1 MRKKILIMSMFCLAA
16 MTIKAEPVHQYEDSI
31 IHQKSFSQEP
41 MLLSGNPTY
50 LKNVSE
56 AANWGR
62 NWFIE
67 VKGGAS
73 AFLGSPIGCGDV
85 FDRVK
90 PALQVELGK
99 WFTPAIGGR
108 IGFQGLSFKN
118 AEFKSMKY
126 QFIHADFM
134 YNLTSGIRCNENG
147 IPLWDVIPYLGV
159 GMIHNSDWSGSCT
172 CSGGSSGSHP
182 FAFSYGIEARYR
194 LNDRL
199 HLVAGIS
206 GMTTA
211 KNFDDIGT
219 STKFGD
225 HMLTVSA
232 GLSFTIGKTGWKRVI
247 DAAPYIEENVYLRD
261 YIDQMKMENAR
272 LQKRLAGED
281 DVKTIY
287 PKNSYSGLNSLRAR
301 LSMSGSSNLQDS
313 NMDSEDWKADGN
325 SKNEGLTDENDHTNQ
340 IRIGLGTPVYFFFQI
355 NSDKLVDDSQMVNLD
370 EIARIAKDENLKV
383 SISGAADSATG
394 TQSGNQELGQ
404 RRANYIAKSLV
415 ERGIKDSQIQIE
427 NYGGIDK
434 YEANEANRFTIVVL
448 SK

>member
-1 MRKKILIMSMFCLAA
+1 MRKKTLIMSFLCLAA
-16 MTIKAEPVHQYEDSI
+16 MTVKAAPVHQIEDSI
-31 IHQKSFSQEP
+31 IHQKTFSQER

-90 PALQVELGK
+90 PALQVGLGK

-126 QFIHADFM
+126 QFVHADFM

-147 IPLWDVIPYLGV
+147 VPLWDVIPYLGV
-159 GMIHNSDWSGSCT
+159 GMIRNSDWSGACT

-194 LNDRL
+194 ISDRL
-199 HLVAGIS
+199 HLVAEIS

-225 HMLTVSA
+225 HMLSVSA
-232 GLSFTIGKTGWKRVI
+232 GLSFNIGKTGWKRVI

-261 YIDQMKMENAR
+261 YIDQMKAENAR
-272 LQKRLAGED
+272 LQKRLAGEEN
-281 DVKTIY
+281 VKTIY
-287 PKNSYSGLNSLRAR
+287 PKNSYSGLNSLRSR
-301 LSMSGSSNLQDS
+301 LSMSCSSNMQNG
-313 NMDSEDWKADGN
+313 NMDSEEWETDGDG
-325 SKNEGLTDENDHTNQ
+325 KNGGLTDGTANTNQ
-340 IRIGLGTPVYFFFQI
+340 MRIGLGIPVYFFFQI

-370 EIARIAKDENLKV
+370 DIAHIAKQENLKV
-383 SISGAADSATG
+383 LISGAADSATG

-404 RRANYIAKSLV
+404 RRANYIARSLV
-415 ERGIKDSQIQIE
+415 ERGINESQIQIK
-427 NYGGIDK
+427 NFGGIDK

>member
-1 MRKKILIMSMFCLAA
+1 MRKKTLIMFMLCLAA
-16 MTIKAEPVHQYEDSI
+16 MTVKAAPVHQIEDSI
-31 IHQKSFSQEP
+31 IHQKTFSQER

-90 PALQVELGK
+90 PALQVGLGK

-126 QFIHADFM
+126 QFVHADFM

-147 IPLWDVIPYLGV
+147 VPLWDVIPYLGV
-159 GMIHNSDWSGSCT
+159 GMIRNSDWSGACT

-194 LNDRL
+194 LSDRL
-199 HLVAGIS
+199 HLVAEIS

-225 HMLTVSA
+225 HMLSVSA

-261 YIDQMKMENAR
+261 YIDQMKVENAR
-272 LQKRLAGED
+272 LQKRLAGEEN
-281 DVKTIY
+281 VKTIY
-287 PKNSYSGLNSLRAR
+287 PKNSYSGLNSLRSR
-301 LSMSGSSNLQDS
+301 LSMSCSSNMQNG
-313 NMDSEDWKADGN
+313 NMDSEEWETDGDG
-325 SKNEGLTDENDHTNQ
+325 KNGGLTDGTANTNQ
-340 IRIGLGTPVYFFFQI
+340 MRIGLGTPVYFFFQI

-370 EIARIAKDENLKV
+370 DIAHIAKKENPKV
-383 SISGAADSATG
+383 LISGAADSATG

-404 RRANYIAKSLV
+404 RRANYIARSLV
-415 ERGIKDSQIQIE
+415 ERGINESQIQIK
-427 NYGGIDK
+427 NFGGIDK

>member
-1 MRKKILIMSMFCLAA
+1 MSFLCLAA
-16 MTIKAEPVHQYEDSI
+16 MTVKAAPVHQIEDSI
-31 IHQKSFSQEP
+31 IHQKTFSQER

-90 PALQVELGK
+90 PALQVGLGK

-126 QFIHADFM
+126 QFVHADFM

-147 IPLWDVIPYLGV
+147 VPLWDVIPFLGV
-159 GMIHNSDWSGSCT
+159 GMIRNSDWSGACT

-194 LNDRL
+194 LSDRL
-199 HLVAGIS
+199 HLVAEIS
-206 GMTTA
+206 GMTTT

-225 HMLTVSA
+225 HMLSISA

-247 DAAPYIEENVYLRD
+247 DATPYIEENVYLRD
-261 YIDQMKMENAR
+261 YIDQMKAENAR
-272 LQKRLAGED
+272 LQKRLAGEEN
-281 DVKTIY
+281 VKTIY
-287 PKNSYSGLNSLRAR
+287 PKNSYSGLNSLRSR
-301 LSMSGSSNLQDS
+301 LSMSCSSNMQNG
-313 NMDSEDWKADGN
+313 NMDSEEWETDGDG
-325 SKNEGLTDENDHTNQ
+325 KNGGLTDGTANTNQ
-340 IRIGLGTPVYFFFQI
+340 MRIGLGIPVYFFFQI

-370 EIARIAKDENLKV
+370 DIAHIAKKENLKV
-383 SISGAADSATG
+383 LISGAADSATG

-404 RRANYIAKSLV
+404 RRANYIARSLV
-415 ERGIKDSQIQIE
+415 ERGINESQIQIK
-427 NYGGIDK
+427 NFGGIDK

>member
-1 MRKKILIMSMFCLAA
+1 MRKKTLIMSFLCLAA
-16 MTIKAEPVHQYEDSI
+16 MTVKAAPVHQIEDSI
-31 IHQKSFSQEP
+31 IHQKSFSQER
-41 MLLSGNPTY
+41 MLLSGNPIY

-90 PALQVELGK
+90 PALQVGLGK

-108 IGFQGLSFKN
+108 IGFQGLSFTN

-126 QFIHADFM
+126 QFVHADFM

-147 IPLWDVIPYLGV
+147 VPLWDVIPYLGV
-159 GMIHNSDWSGSCT
+159 GMIRNSDWSGACT

-194 LNDRL
+194 LSDRL
-199 HLVAGIS
+199 HLVAEIS

-225 HMLTVSA
+225 HMLSVSA

-261 YIDQMKMENAR
+261 YIDQMKAENAR
-272 LQKRLAGED
+272 LQKRLTGEE

-287 PKNSYSGLNSLRAR
+287 PKNSYSGLNSLRSR
-301 LSMSGSSNLQDS
+301 LSMSCSSNMQNG
-313 NMDSEDWKADGN
+313 NMDSEEWETDGDG
-325 SKNEGLTDENDHTNQ
+325 KNGGLTDGTANTNQ
-340 IRIGLGTPVYFFFQI
+340 MRIGLGIPVYFFFQI

-370 EIARIAKDENLKV
+370 DIAHIAKQENLKV
-383 SISGAADSATG
+383 LISGAADSATG

-404 RRANYIAKSLV
+404 RRANYIARSLV
-415 ERGIKDSQIQIE
+415 ERGINESQIQIK
-427 NYGGIDK
+427 NFGGIDK

>member
-1 MRKKILIMSMFCLAA
+1 MRKKTLIMSMLCLAA
-16 MTIKAEPVHQYEDSI
+16 MTVKAVPVHQIEDSI
-31 IHQKSFSQEP
+31 IHQKSFRQER
-41 MLLSGNPTY
+41 MLLAGNPTY

-90 PALQVELGK
+90 PALQVGLGK

-126 QFIHADFM
+126 QFVHADFM

-147 IPLWDVIPYLGV
+147 VPLWDVIPFLGV
-159 GMIHNSDWSGSCT
+159 GMIRNSDWSGACT

-194 LNDRL
+194 LSDRL
-199 HLVAGIS
+199 HLVAEIS

-225 HMLTVSA
+225 HMLSVSA

-261 YIDQMKMENAR
+261 YIDQMKAENAR
-272 LQKRLAGED
+272 LQKRLAGEEN
-281 DVKTIY
+281 VKTIY
-287 PKNSYSGLNSLRAR
+287 PKNSYSGLNSLRSR
-301 LSMSGSSNLQDS
+301 LSMSCSSNMQNG
-313 NMDSEDWKADGN
+313 NMDSEEWETDGDG
-325 SKNEGLTDENDHTNQ
+325 KNGGLTDGTTNTNQ
-340 IRIGLGTPVYFFFQI
+340 MRIGLGIPVYFFFQI

-370 EIARIAKDENLKV
+370 DIAHIAKKENLKV
-383 SISGAADSATG
+383 LISGAADSATG

-404 RRANYIAKSLV
+404 RRANYIARSLV
-415 ERGIKDSQIQIE
+415 ERGINESQIQIK
-427 NYGGIDK
+427 NFGGIDK

>member
-31 IHQKSFSQEP
+31 IHQKTFSQEP

-90 PALQVELGK
+90 PALQVGLGK

-134 YNLTSGIRCNENG
+134 YNLTSGIRCNESG

-261 YIDQMKMENAR
+261 YIDQMIMENAR

-301 LSMSGSSNLQDS
+301 LSMNGDSLSSS
-313 NMDSEDWKADGN
+313 
-325 SKNEGLTDENDHTNQ
+325 DHLKVS
-340 IRIGLGTPVYFFFQI
+340 IGVPVYFFFKL
-355 NSDKLVDDSQMVNLD
+355 NTDKLVDKSQLVNLD
-370 EIARIAKDENLKV
+370 DIAKMAKQENLKIK
-383 SISGAADSATG
+383 ISGAADSATG
-394 TQSGNQELGQ
+394 TQSGNQDLGK
-404 RRANYIAKSLV
+404 RRAKFIAKALIK
-415 ERGIKDSQIQIE
+415 RGVDKSQIKAY
-427 NYGGIDK
+427 NLGGIDK
-434 YEANEANRFTIVVL
+434 YAANEANRFTTVVL
-448 SK
+448 LK

>member
-1 MRKKILIMSMFCLAA
+1 MRKKTLIMSFLCLAA
-16 MTIKAEPVHQYEDSI
+16 MTVKAAPVHQIEDSI
-31 IHQKSFSQEP
+31 IHQKSFSQER

-90 PALQVELGK
+90 PALQVGLGK

-126 QFIHADFM
+126 QFVHADFM

-147 IPLWDVIPYLGV
+147 VPLWDVIPYLGV
-159 GMIHNSDWSGSCT
+159 GMIRNSDWSGACT

-182 FAFSYGIEARYR
+182 FAFSYGIVARYR
-194 LNDRL
+194 LSDRL
-199 HLVAGIS
+199 HLVAEIS

-225 HMLTVSA
+225 HMLSVSA

-261 YIDQMKMENAR
+261 YIDQMKAENAR
-272 LQKRLAGED
+272 LQKRLAGEEN
-281 DVKTIY
+281 VKTIY
-287 PKNSYSGLNSLRAR
+287 PKNSYSGLNSLRSR
-301 LSMSGSSNLQDS
+301 LSMSCSSNMQNG
-313 NMDSEDWKADGN
+313 NMDSEEWETDGDGEN
-325 SKNEGLTDENDHTNQ
+325 GGLTDGTANTNQ
-340 IRIGLGTPVYFFFQI
+340 MRIGLGIPVYFFFQI

-370 EIARIAKDENLKV
+370 DIVHIAKKENLKV
-383 SISGAADSATG
+383 LISGAADSATG

-404 RRANYIAKSLV
+404 RRANYIARSLV
-415 ERGIKDSQIQIE
+415 ERGINESQIQIK
-427 NYGGIDK
+427 NFGGIDK

>member
-1 MRKKILIMSMFCLAA
+1 MRKKTLIMSFLCLAA
-16 MTIKAEPVHQYEDSI
+16 MTVKAAPVHQIEDSI
-31 IHQKSFSQEP
+31 IHQKSFSQER

-90 PALQVELGK
+90 PALQVGLGK

-126 QFIHADFM
+126 QFVHADFM

-147 IPLWDVIPYLGV
+147 VPLWDVIPYLGV
-159 GMIHNSDWSGSCT
+159 GMIRNSDWSGACT
-172 CSGGSSGSHP
+172 CSRGSSGSHP
-182 FAFSYGIEARYR
+182 FALSYGIEARYR
-194 LNDRL
+194 LSDRL
-199 HLVAGIS
+199 HLVAEIS

-211 KNFDDIGT
+211 TNFDDIGT

-225 HMLTVSA
+225 HMLSVSA

-261 YIDQMKMENAR
+261 YIDQMKAENAR
-272 LQKRLAGED
+272 LQKRLAGEEN
-281 DVKTIY
+281 VKTIY
-287 PKNSYSGLNSLRAR
+287 PKNSYSGLNSLRSR
-301 LSMSGSSNLQDS
+301 LSMSCSSNMQNG
-313 NMDSEDWKADGN
+313 NMDSEEWETDGDG
-325 SKNEGLTDENDHTNQ
+325 KNGGLTDGTPNTNQ
-340 IRIGLGTPVYFFFQI
+340 MRIGLGIPVYFFFQI

-370 EIARIAKDENLKV
+370 DIAHIAKQENLKV
-383 SISGAADSATG
+383 LISGAADSATG

-404 RRANYIAKSLV
+404 RRANYIARSLV
-415 ERGIKDSQIQIE
+415 ERGINESQIQIK
-427 NYGGIDK
+427 NFGGIDK

>member
-1 MRKKILIMSMFCLAA
+1 MRKKTLIMSMLCLAA
-16 MTIKAEPVHQYEDSI
+16 MTVKAAPVHQIEDSI
-31 IHQKSFSQEP
+31 IHQKSFSQER

-90 PALQVELGK
+90 PALQVGLGK

-126 QFIHADFM
+126 QFVHADFM

-147 IPLWDVIPYLGV
+147 VPLWDVIPYLGV
-159 GMIHNSDWSGSCT
+159 GMIRNSDWSGACT
-172 CSGGSSGSHP
+172 CSRGSSGSHP

-199 HLVAGIS
+199 HLVAEIS

-211 KNFDDIGT
+211 KNFDNIGT

-225 HMLTVSA
+225 HMVSVSA

-261 YIDQMKMENAR
+261 YIDQMKVENAR

-281 DVKTIY
+281 NVKTIY
-287 PKNSYSGLNSLRAR
+287 PKNSYSGLNSLRSR
-301 LSMSGSSNLQDS
+301 LSMSGSSNMPNS
-313 NMDSEDWKADGN
+313 NMDPEDWATDGDGMN
-325 SKNEGLTDENDHTNQ
+325 GGVTDGSANTNQ
-340 IRIGLGTPVYFFFQI
+340 MRIGLGTPVYFFFQI
-355 NSDKLVDDSQMVNLD
+355 NSDNLVDNSQMVNLD
-370 EIARIAKDENLKV
+370 DIAHIAKDENLKV
-383 SISGAADSATG
+383 LISGAADSATG

-404 RRANYIAKSLV
+404 RRANYIARSLV
-415 ERGIKDSQIQIE
+415 ERGINESQIQIK
-427 NYGGIDK
+427 NFGGIDK
-434 YEANEANRFTIVVL
+434 YEANEANRFTIVIL

>member
-90 PALQVELGK
+90 PALQVGLGK

-134 YNLTSGIRCNENG
+134 YNLASGIRCNENG

-172 CSGGSSGSHP
+172 CKGGSSGSHP

-194 LNDRL
+194 LSDRL

-272 LQKRLAGED
+272 LQKRPAGED

-301 LSMSGSSNLQDS
+301 LSMSGNGGVSDRDAVDGENGNALGNINGNRPDS
-313 NMDSEDWKADGN
+313 
-325 SKNEGLTDENDHTNQ
+325 LTHSDHLKVCV
-340 IRIGLGTPVYFFFQI
+340 GVPVYFFFKL
-355 NSDKLVDDSQMVNLD
+355 NSDKLVDESQLVNLD
-370 EIARIAKDENLKV
+370 DIAKIAKEENLKIK
-383 SISGAADSATG
+383 ISGAADSATG
-394 TQSGNQELGQ
+394 TQSGNHDLGK
-404 RRANYIAKSLV
+404 RRAKFIAKALIK
-415 ERGIKDSQIQIE
+415 RGVDKCQIQAY

-434 YEANEANRFTIVVL
+434 YEANEANRFTMVIL
-448 SK
+448 LE

>member
-1 MRKKILIMSMFCLAA
+1 MTGKILFLSALCLSA
-16 MTIKAEPVHQYEDSI
+16 MTVKATDVNTTSDSI
-31 IHQKSFSQEP
+31 VKQVSVTSEYYLQTLK
-41 MLLSGNPTY
+41 PTY
-50 LKNVSE
+50 LTNVSE
-56 AANWGR
+56 AANWGK

-85 FDRVK
+85 FARVK

-134 YNLTSGIRCNENG
+134 YNLTSGIRWNENG

-172 CSGGSSGSHP
+172 CKGGSSGSHP
-182 FAFSYGIEARYR
+182 FAFSYGIEARYH
-194 LNDRL
+194 LNDRI

-301 LSMSGSSNLQDS
+301 LNMSDSSNLQDC

-325 SKNEGLTDENDHTNQ
+325 SKNEGLTDENDHTNPL
-340 IRIGLGTPVYFFFQI
+340 RIGLGTPVYFFFQI

-415 ERGIKDSQIQIE
+415 ERGIKDSQIQIK

-434 YEANEANRFTIVVL
+434 YDANEANRFTIVVL